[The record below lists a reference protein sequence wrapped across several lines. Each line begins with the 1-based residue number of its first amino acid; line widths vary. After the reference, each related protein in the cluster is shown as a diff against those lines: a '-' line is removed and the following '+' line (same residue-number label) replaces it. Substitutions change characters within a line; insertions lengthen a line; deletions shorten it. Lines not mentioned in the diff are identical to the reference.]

1 MPALEVRKGQNEHLK
16 KARQVV
22 VADGSAILSI
32 QEQKL
37 FNFLHFKA
45 SRDMV
50 AGRIHRVSQ
59 EEAMQYAGITTLRAL
74 KQSLYALGTATITLP
89 EYEKADGSHTV
100 TCHFISYE
108 ISNAEN
114 GFINFAFDPILLE
127 IIRDPKI
134 YARINMKEAERIF
147 SPYAARL
154 YERMMLLKC
163 LVEPTWVAPLEK
175 AKSFFGCEASRTD
188 NFMQK
193 VVQPAV
199 DEVNEK
205 TSLKVTVE
213 KIKGGRGGQILSL
226 KFHVSDRTK
235 APVIRKA
242 KVKARDLD
250 TIDLIDGISDRERVE
265 VEMPSEQAFQIAQK
279 AAPDMDVDRLEK
291 MWRRSLRGRA
301 VDSVDL
307 SFIEFVE
314 AEVARRKDDLLRDL
328 DDDVLGMFLSGNQ

>member
-1 MPALEVRKGQNEHLK
+1 MPALEARKGRNEHLK

-22 VADGSAILSI
+22 VADGSPVLSI
-32 QEQKL
+32 EEQKL

-50 AGRIHRVSQ
+50 AGKIHRVSQ
-59 EEAMQYAGITTLRAL
+59 EEAMSYSGITSLRRL
-74 KQSLYALGTATITLP
+74 KSSLYALGTATITLP
-89 EYEKADGSHTV
+89 EYEKVDGSHTV

-134 YARINMKEAERIF
+134 YARINMKEAERFF
-147 SPYAARL
+147 SMAAARL

-163 LVEPTWVAPLEK
+163 LIEPTWVVPFEK
-175 AKSFFGCEASRTD
+175 AKAFFGYESMRTD
-188 NFMQK
+188 NFMLK
-193 VVQPAV
+193 VLQPAI

-213 KIKGGRGGQILSL
+213 RIKGGRGGSIVSL
-226 KFHVSDRTK
+226 KFHVGDKTK
-235 APVIRKA
+235 ALQVKKA
-242 KVKARDLD
+242 RVKARDLD
-250 TIDLIDGISDRERVE
+250 TIDMLDGISDRERVE
-265 VEMPSEQAFQIAQK
+265 VGTPSDEAFQIAQK
-279 AAPDMDVDRLEK
+279 AANGLDLDRLEK
-291 MWRRSLRGRA
+291 MWRRSLRGRSVEN
-301 VDSVDL
+301 VDV
-307 SFIEFVE
+307 SFIDFVE
-314 AEVARRKDDLLRDL
+314 AEAARQRDDMLKEL